1 MDIYQI
7 KDRSTYFEQSSIEHN
22 KNYLFSKK
30 GQYFFDENLSAHYR
44 SSADIF
50 TKYNTDKELNTVF
63 EPRYITDER
72 HYQSIVL
79 DDFEFIYPFACRNE
93 LGIIVE
99 KQSALS
105 LSLIL
110 NN

>member
-7 KDRSTYFEQSSIEHN
+7 SDRYTYLKESSIEHN
-22 KNYLFSKK
+22 KDYLFSKK
-30 GQYFFDENLSAHYR
+30 GQYFFDENLSIQYH
-44 SSADIF
+44 SSINTL
-50 TKYNTDKELNTVF
+50 TKYNIDNKESTAIK
-63 EPRYITDER
+63 PRQITDER

-79 DDFEFIYPFACRNE
+79 DVLEIIYPFACRNE
-93 LGIIVE
+93 LSVIVQ
-99 KQSALS
+99 KQCT

>member
-7 KDRSTYFEQSSIEHN
+7 KDRYRYLEQSSIKHN

-30 GQYFFDENLSAHYR
+30 GQYFFDENLSIYYH
-44 SSADIF
+44 SSINTL
-50 TKYNTDKELNTVF
+50 TKYNIDKKESTAIK
-63 EPRYITDER
+63 PRQITDER

-79 DDFEFIYPFACRNE
+79 DVLEIIYPFACRDE
-93 LGIIVE
+93 LGFIVQ
-99 KQSALS
+99 KQFA

>member
-1 MDIYQI
+1 MNIYQI
-7 KDRSTYFEQSSIEHN
+7 KDRYRYLEQSSIKHN

-30 GQYFFDENLSAHYR
+30 GQYFFDENLSIYYH
-44 SSADIF
+44 SSINTL
-50 TKYNTDKELNTVF
+50 TKYDTDKKESIAIK
-63 EPRYITDER
+63 PRQITDEG

-79 DDFEFIYPFACRNE
+79 DDLEIIYPFACRNE
-93 LGIIVE
+93 LGLIVQ
-99 KQSALS
+99 KQFA

>member
-7 KDRSTYFEQSSIEHN
+7 KDRYSYLEQSSTEHN

-30 GQYFFDENLSAHYR
+30 GQYFFDENLSIYYH
-44 SSADIF
+44 SSINTL
-50 TKYNTDKELNTVF
+50 TKYNTDKKESIAIK
-63 EPRYITDER
+63 PRQITDER

-79 DDFEFIYPFACRNE
+79 DDLEFIYPFACRNE
-93 LGIIVE
+93 LGVIVQ
-99 KQSALS
+99 KQYA

-110 NN
+110 DN

>member
-1 MDIYQI
+1 MNIYQI
-7 KDRSTYFEQSSIEHN
+7 KDRFTYFEQSSVEHN

-30 GQYFFDENLSAHYR
+30 EQYLFDENLSIHYR

-50 TKYNTDKELNTVF
+50 TKYHTDKKRSIVF
-63 EPRYITDER
+63 EPRYITNEK

-93 LGIIVE
+93 LGVIVE
-99 KQSALS
+99 KQCA

>member
-7 KDRSTYFEQSSIEHN
+7 KDRYRYLERSSIEHS

-30 GQYFFDENLSAHYR
+30 GQYFFDENLSIYYH
-44 SSADIF
+44 SSINTL
-50 TKYNTDKELNTVF
+50 TKYNTDKKESIAIK
-63 EPRYITDER
+63 PRQITNER

-79 DDFEFIYPFACRNE
+79 DDLEFIYPFACRNE
-93 LGIIVE
+93 LGLIVE
-99 KQSALS
+99 KQCT

-110 NN
+110 DN

>member
-7 KDRSTYFEQSSIEHN
+7 KDRYRYFEQSSIEHN

-30 GQYFFDENLSAHYR
+30 GQYFFDENLSIYYH
-44 SSADIF
+44 SSINTL
-50 TKYNTDKELNTVF
+50 TKYNTDKKESIAIK
-63 EPRYITDER
+63 PRQITNEG

-79 DDFEFIYPFACRNE
+79 DDLEFIYPFACRNE
-93 LGIIVE
+93 LGLIVQ
-99 KQSALS
+99 KQFT

-110 NN
+110 DN

>member
-7 KDRSTYFEQSSIEHN
+7 SDRYTYLKESSIKHN

-30 GQYFFDENLSAHYR
+30 GKYFFDENLSIYYR
-44 SSADIF
+44 SSEDIL
-50 TKYNTDKELNTVF
+50 TKYNTDKKESIAIK
-63 EPRYITDER
+63 PIQITDEG

-79 DDFEFIYPFACRNE
+79 DDLEFIYPFACRNE
-93 LGIIVE
+93 LGLIVK
-99 KQSALS
+99 KQYA

>member
-1 MDIYQI
+1 MNIYQI
-7 KDRSTYFEQSSIEHN
+7 SDRYTYLKESSIKHN
-22 KNYLFSKK
+22 KKYLFSKK
-30 GQYFFDENLSAHYR
+30 GQYFFDENLSIYYR
-44 SSADIF
+44 SSADIL
-50 TKYNTDKELNTVF
+50 TKYHTDKKTSIIL
-63 EPRYITDER
+63 EPRQITNER

-79 DDFEFIYPFACRNE
+79 DDLELIYPFACRNE

-99 KQSALS
+99 KQCT

>member
-7 KDRSTYFEQSSIEHN
+7 SDRYTYFEQSSIKHN
-22 KNYLFSKK
+22 KKYLFSKK
-30 GQYFFDENLSAHYR
+30 WQYFFDENLSIYYH
-44 SSADIF
+44 SSINTL
-50 TKYNTDKELNTVF
+50 TKYNTDKKESIGIK
-63 EPRYITDER
+63 PRQITNER

-79 DDFEFIYPFACRNE
+79 DDLEIIYPFACRNE
-93 LGIIVE
+93 LGVIVQ
-99 KQSALS
+99 KQLT

>member
-7 KDRSTYFEQSSIEHN
+7 SDRYTYLKESSIKHN
-22 KNYLFSKK
+22 KKYLFSEK
-30 GQYFFDENLSAHYR
+30 GQCFFDENLSIYYR
-44 SSADIF
+44 SSINTL
-50 TKYNTDKELNTVF
+50 TKYNTDKKESIAVK
-63 EPRYITDER
+63 PRQITNER

-79 DDFEFIYPFACRNE
+79 DDLEFIYPFACRNE
-93 LGIIVE
+93 LDFIVQ
-99 KQSALS
+99 KQFA

>member
-1 MDIYQI
+1 MNIYQI
-7 KDRSTYFEQSSIEHN
+7 KDRYRYLEQSSIKHN

-30 GQYFFDENLSAHYR
+30 GQYFFDENLSIYYH
-44 SSADIF
+44 SSINTL
-50 TKYNTDKELNTVF
+50 TKYNTDKKESIAIK
-63 EPRYITDER
+63 PIQITDEG

-79 DDFEFIYPFACRNE
+79 DDLEFIYPFACRNE
-93 LGIIVE
+93 LGTIVE
-99 KQSALS
+99 KQFA

>member
-7 KDRSTYFEQSSIEHN
+7 SDRYTYLKESSIKHN

-30 GQYFFDENLSAHYR
+30 GQYFFDENLSIYYR
-44 SSADIF
+44 SSIDTL
-50 TKYNTDKELNTVF
+50 TKYNTDKKESIAIK
-63 EPRYITDER
+63 PRQITDER

-79 DDFEFIYPFACRNE
+79 DDLEFIYPFACRNE

-99 KQSALS
+99 KQCT